1 MSNHV
6 KNVVKKISK
15 IAKLKNGDSVLDIA
29 SNDGTL
35 LRNYKSKIKTFNGFL
50 EKKNL
55 KKIKKNLPPNIRLEL
70 LKKKNSSYI

>member
-35 LRNYKSKIKTFNGFL
+35 LKNYNSKIKTWGIDPILIKF
-50 EKKNL
+50 
-55 KKIKKNLPPNIRLEL
+55 KKIILAKKFE
-70 LKKKNSSYI
+70 KNRVFF